1 MTSALPPNTRPPRTT
16 RDEHEMARVE
26 AATVITSLSPDSA
39 RLVRIER
46 VIRAQLNPADQAR
59 VRGFYDFMLD
69 RPSQAAAQGVR
80 LAVSYQQGWAKGLQ
94 RRVAL
99 NGRAWY
105 ETEKTRLSGKWLW
118 RIYREGHFQA
128 EGNAPSENRADQQI
142 EDSKADLMDLHGDW
156 ATPTRPT
163 PAGEQ
168 LDEDETPGPR
178 V

>member
-1 MTSALPPNTRPPRTT
+1 MASSPAPIPSAAPAFL
-16 RDEHEMARVE
+16 DEHEMARIEV
-26 AATVITSLSPDSA
+26 ATVTTSLSPESA

-46 VIRAQLNPADQAR
+46 IIRAQASPADQAR
-59 VRGFYDFMLD
+59 TRGFYDFMLG
-69 RPSQAAAQGVR
+69 RQSQAAAQGER
-80 LAVSYQQGWAKGLQ
+80 LAVSYQQGWAKGQQ

-105 ETEKTRLSGKWLW
+105 ETEKTRFSGKWVW

-128 EGNAPSENRADQQI
+128 EGNAPSESRADEQI

-156 ATPTRPT
+156 ATPMRPT
-163 PAGEQ
+163 PAAEQ

-178 V
+178 M